1 MISWLHHD
9 WAFVRRARDTWERD
23 RDRAV
28 SATSE
33 ACAHL
38 DFNWAV
44 TIVTIQQI
52 SGWSKTI
59 RLCGRSAPGH
69 TFGGQKFSGSFIFI
83 HLRNLVTA
91 QLQWMLGAPMCS
103 ENTSWTVCGGVEWEE
118 VGQGTCEN
126 TQRSGDIPWSITV
139 ELTTQHNWDNCGATG
154 RNRFRPGNHK
164 QPSLTH
170 NHHRHLFD
178 QNGCGSGEQPAKTF
192 WYILLLT
199 KKCTRVCV
207 CVRVRV
213 RVCVCVCVWTI
224 WIDVKLLICR
234 GPLYPSPG
242 SGQRR
247 AWCRVLKTYLLF
259 AVHGRRRAQLGGKY
273 IYIYIYL
280 YM

>member
-9 WAFVRRARDTWERD
+9 WAFVRRAHDTWERD

-103 ENTSWTVCGGVEWEE
+103 ENKSWTVCGGV
-118 VGQGTCEN
+118 VGGGGARHMWKHTAKWRHSVKHNSGTN
-126 TQRSGDIPWSITV
+126 H
-139 ELTTQHNWDNCGATG
+139 TTQL
-154 RNRFRPGNHK
+154 R
-164 QPSLTH
+164 
-170 NHHRHLFD
+170 
-178 QNGCGSGEQPAKTF
+178 
-192 WYILLLT
+192 
-199 KKCTRVCV
+199 
-207 CVRVRV
+207 
-213 RVCVCVCVWTI
+213 
-224 WIDVKLLICR
+224 
-234 GPLYPSPG
+234 
-242 SGQRR
+242 
-247 AWCRVLKTYLLF
+247 
-259 AVHGRRRAQLGGKY
+259 
-273 IYIYIYL
+273 
-280 YM
+280 